1 MYLYLVVSLYALY
14 LSALLLFLVV
24 FCRASQFWHLRDF
37 QHVVTKGS
45 CVGFISPFLR
55 LLSLVCFLQ
64 KDIYGF
70 VEVREA
76 GGPAFSS
83 NSCWVN

>member
-1 MYLYLVVSLYALY
+1 MYLDLVVSLYAVY

-24 FCRASQFWHLRDF
+24 FCRASQFWHLRDL

-55 LLSLVCFLQ
+55 LLSFVFCRN
-64 KDIYGF
+64 IYSF
-70 VEVREA
+70 VEIREA
-76 GGPAFSS
+76 GGPSFLS
-83 NSCWVN
+83 NSSRVN